1 MPSYYHKG
9 GTHVGVC
16 PISHEYTIL
25 NFHYALK
32 TPAGYKQKHGRR
44 HRRCHAAFFAVCNEY
59 RVCFSLS
66 AIGVGTS
73 GSGYLDQQ
81 S

>member
-32 TPAGYKQKHGRR
+32 TPAGYKQKHAQKIAERATTR
-44 HRRCHAAFFAVCNEY
+44 LKSAAQAPP
-59 RVCFSLS
+59 
-66 AIGVGTS
+66 
-73 GSGYLDQQ
+73 
-81 S
+81 